1 VSFLAS
7 SEQALIQ
14 LICDIA
20 RRAEVHPH
28 ERLDSDLGLQSLQV
42 MQLIVKIETV
52 FDIEFPDSML
62 NTLST
67 NTVAEL
73 IEIVE
78 SLCQ

>member
-1 VSFLAS
+1 MS
-7 SEQALIQ
+7 SEEALIR

-20 RRAEVHPH
+20 RRAEVQPH
-28 ERLDSDLGLQSLQV
+28 FRLDSDLGLQSLQI

-52 FDIEFPDSML
+52 FDIEFPDSFL

-67 NTVAEL
+67 KTVAEL

-78 SLCQ
+78 SLCQPN